1 MKRGIVYCC
10 GEKAGELV
18 RDDEGYLFRYDP
30 LYFADSTKP
39 GVAATVSMLTSVMT
53 IGRTFSPR
61 GNLPTVLSNASGWPR
76 SSRNRKLT
84 PLSCGVFFSM

>member
-39 GVAATVSMLTSVMT
+39 GVAATPTS
-53 IGRTFSPR
+53 RTF
-61 GNLPTVLSNASGWPR
+61 R
-76 SSRNRKLT
+76 SSEASRATTSSRRPT
-84 PLSCGVFFSM
+84 TC